1 MNKTS
6 ATAYTN
12 RLFML
17 ESCKRKVRIDGRS
30 VYEPRA
36 LKISFVGSPVVDQ
49 VALDAAARDD
59 TSLDP
64 LNDLSVPAAVDCQW
78 QRGHAEARVGQTVVI
93 ARVSATI
100 ITPTIDRPAEGTF
113 AVNCDIP
120 ADMPPTIPA
129 SQVQRLVD
137 RAISETRVIDTTQLC
152 IEVGTKVL
160 AIRVDI
166 RVLNDDGSL
175 VDAATCAAIAALLH
189 FRRPAFS
196 VNDAGS
202 VVIHPPT
209 ERAPLPLSIH
219 HTPLA
224 LSFAFLRG
232 SSDMILD
239 PSSKEEELT
248 LQPPLVKP
256 TNLINMFSMMAH
268 KPLTPAAEN
277 PKSDAESVADND
289 SEGAILTVV
298 VNRQNEVCLVVKP
311 GGAPVAP
318 ATVLHAS
325 RLALTVVA
333 DRLEVIRNAILA
345 DRLARKVQ
353 ARLDCQ

>member
-120 ADMPPTIPA
+120 ADMPCVLIP
-129 SQVQRLVD
+129 S
-137 RAISETRVIDTTQLC
+137 
-152 IEVGTKVL
+152 VL
-160 AIRVDI
+160 ARID
-166 RVLNDDGSL
+166 
-175 VDAATCAAIAALLH
+175 
-189 FRRPAFS
+189 RPGAC
-196 VNDAGS
+196 
-202 VVIHPPT
+202 
-209 ERAPLPLSIH
+209 
-219 HTPLA
+219 
-224 LSFAFLRG
+224 
-232 SSDMILD
+232 
-239 PSSKEEELT
+239 PSS
-248 LQPPLVKP
+248 
-256 TNLINMFSMMAH
+256 F
-268 KPLTPAAEN
+268 KPLT
-277 PKSDAESVADND
+277 S
-289 SEGAILTVV
+289 
-298 VNRQNEVCLVVKP
+298 
-311 GGAPVAP
+311 
-318 ATVLHAS
+318 S
-325 RLALTVVA
+325 RLCPIAPPLPPGQQPDHSREPGPA
-333 DRLEVIRNAILA
+333 PG
-345 DRLARKVQ
+345 
-353 ARLDCQ
+353 